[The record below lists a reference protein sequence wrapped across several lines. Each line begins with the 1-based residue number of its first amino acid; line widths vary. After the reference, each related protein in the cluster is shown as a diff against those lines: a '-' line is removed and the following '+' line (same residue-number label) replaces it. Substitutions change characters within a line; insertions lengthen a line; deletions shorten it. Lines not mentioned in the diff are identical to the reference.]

1 MSYLNRKNR
10 LSLLEIEKRAKGV
23 VPGNI
28 FYVDSG
34 TGSSTNPGTTMDLPL
49 ATIDQAINK
58 CTASN
63 GDVIYVLPGH
73 AETIAAAAGIDA
85 DVIGISV
92 IGLGSGSLK
101 PTITLGTATTADI
114 DIDAANVTF
123 QNLRFVSN
131 INDLAVILDV
141 NDEYFTCIDCDFV
154 SSNTKEVLNFVNIA
168 TTKDNFFFKGCKF
181 YQPTDPDGTDGNA
194 STGCFYFVDSEEIFI
209 EDCYFYGQFE
219 TSIFH
224 NKTTA
229 AKNVWVRNCFGTQL
243 LAGAEVFT
251 QVANMQ
257 GGVLNS
263 TFIVSG
269 ADDVTEAKTWGT
281 LSAKFFV
288 DVNSGIGNDGDGG
301 QLAVAGASAAT

>member
-1 MSYLNRKNR
+1 MSYQIRKNR
-10 LSLLEIEKRAKGV
+10 LSLLELEKRAKGI

-34 TGSSTNPGTTMDLPL
+34 TGSSGNPGTTMNLPM

-73 AETIAAAAGIDA
+73 AETLTGAAGIDA

-114 DIDAANVTF
+114 DIDAANITF
-123 QNLRFVSN
+123 ENLRFVSN
-131 INDLAVILDV
+131 INSLAVILDV

-154 SSNTKEVLNFVNIA
+154 SSSTKEVVNFVNIA
-168 TTKDNFFFKGCKF
+168 TTKDNFFFEGCKF
-181 YQPTDPDGTDGNA
+181 YQPTDPEGTDAAVN
-194 STGCFYFVDSEEIFI
+194 TGCFYFVDSEEIFI
-209 EDCYFYGQFE
+209 EDCYFYGNFE
-219 TSIFH
+219 SAIFH

-229 AKNVWVRNCFGTQL
+229 AKNVWVRNCFGTQSL
-243 LAGAEVFT
+243 SGGEVFI
-251 QVANMQ
+251 QVATMS
-257 GGVLNS
+257 GGALNS
-263 TFIVSG
+263 TFVIPA

-281 LSAKFFV
+281 LSANFFV
-288 DVNSGIGNDGDGG
+288 DVNSGVGNDGAGG